1 MSIYYVAGIPYGQT
15 DELYHFGRKGMK
27 WGQNVFTTWAEYL
40 QGKGLGG
47 AANVARGAAKGLGR
61 LNEYI
66 NGDNARSALG
76 EAIRNRENV
85 SQARSAYNRTLS
97 GQVQNLRRNAGNA
110 FNNARNQA
118 GQAFN
123 SARTQAGQAMSN
135 ARTAVSTAYADAAK
149 KVGGA
154 GRNIQQFYSEVM
166 AKAQDQIRAGKQMV
180 STYGNQAMSSI
191 QELGK
196 KALEGPKNWLDGLMD
211 RFRKKTPA
219 VMDREETPTMKDQ
232 YRTRKSVES
241 RSGKSH
247 NDFARATGIGKVGK
261 YDRPYTNED
270 VKAINEWQ
278 DKEHRESLAPNEA
291 QRKNLK
297 KKKALNAGRSR
308 AESNGDNYVPNY
320 QRVNAKRL
328 PIGPDLPGWK
338 NGKKIKR

>member
-1 MSIYYVAGIPYGQT
+1 MGVYYVAGIPYGQT

-66 NGDNARSALG
+66 NGDNARSALS

-85 SQARSAYNRTLS
+85 NQARSAYNRTLS

-123 SARTQAGQAMSN
+123 NARTQAGQAFNNARTQAGQGMSN
-135 ARTAVSTAYADAAK
+135 ARNAVTTAYAEAAK

-154 GRNIQQFYSEVM
+154 GRNIEQFYNDVM

-180 STYGNQAMSSI
+180 SAYGNQAMSSI

-196 KALEGPKNWLDGLMD
+196 KALEGPKNWLDAMLK
-211 RFRKKTPA
+211 RFNKKNNNEPAQANMRERRNQKVNSESKTTKNKNAAIRK
-219 VMDREETPTMKDQ
+219 
-232 YRTRKSVES
+232 
-241 RSGKSH
+241 
-247 NDFARATGIGKVGK
+247 
-261 YDRPYTNED
+261 
-270 VKAINEWQ
+270 
-278 DKEHRESLAPNEA
+278 
-291 QRKNLK
+291 QRD
-297 KKKALNAGRSR
+297 AGRSR

-320 QRVNAKRL
+320 QRVNAKS
-328 PIGPDLPGWK
+328 IGPDLPGWK